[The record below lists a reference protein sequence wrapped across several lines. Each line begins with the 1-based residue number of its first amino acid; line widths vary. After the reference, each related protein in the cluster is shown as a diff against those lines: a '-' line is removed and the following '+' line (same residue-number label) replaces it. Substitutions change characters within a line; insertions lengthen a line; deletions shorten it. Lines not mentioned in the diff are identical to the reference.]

1 MKIDPYVLEAIKGM
15 DLPKLMQGYGLQL
28 KPVGKN
34 AYQTRCPFHE
44 DKTPSLSVGYRN
56 NKWIW
61 NCFGP
66 GCRAHGNYLD
76 FRMMYEKIS
85 FTDAYQKSA
94 DELKMAP
101 AAPAAANGHAPA
113 PAAAPTGIPRQ
124 EALARAVEVY
134 HEAFMEDRRGVE
146 YMAQRGIKDG
156 DLLKRH
162 KVGFVNGRLRR
173 MLPDDSDHETVRA
186 LREAGILNEK
196 GTERF
201 FNCVVFPIYDGNGA
215 VVGLYGRNT
224 RRGAAGV
231 SHLYLPGP
239 HRGVWNAAAIKAH
252 GDIVLTESI
261 IDALSL
267 CSVGVAN
274 AVPLYGTNGLTEE
287 HLRLFREHR
296 TRRVFM
302 CLDNDAPGERA
313 RIIVEE
319 KLTPLGIEV
328 LSFDLPKTF
337 KDPNDALVK
346 GFPGE
351 ELLVLARCNSVLATA
366 RKLAETGKAE
376 SAAASTPE
384 PARSAGDVRPPAAP
398 APELSVE
405 RREDGI
411 HFAFSGRAYRVVGL
425 PGKRREHMRV
435 SLKVESAGAVHV
447 DHIDLY
453 SAKSRAAFV
462 ACCRRIF
469 DAQEGELHGELNR
482 MIPELERMQGAAE
495 DAPAGPPP
503 MTEEARAEALAALQ
517 SPTLYADIL
526 RDMETVGYVGE
537 EHNKAIGYLVGV
549 SRKLDDPLSCSII
562 SQSAAG
568 KSVLADTVEK
578 LTPPEDVVSLS
589 RATPQ
594 AFFYIA
600 KGGIKH
606 KLIVMEERVG
616 AEQADYAIRTLQS
629 KKKLSQ
635 VVTMKDETT
644 GEMKSKFF
652 EVEGPVAYIE
662 STTQPR
668 IHEEN
673 ATRCFLIFLDESPEQ
688 TRRIHE
694 RQRMSKTL
702 DGLRRKGGQDGILRR
717 HHNMQRLL
725 KNVPV
730 VIPFADRLDFPTTW
744 LRTRRDNLRFLNL
757 IVAVTFLHQYQREE
771 KRTEEGVPY
780 IEATFS
786 DYEIAY
792 ALAKA
797 VMGESFTDLKK
808 PQRELLRAVEAM
820 HPAEGA
826 GGGVT
831 RRQIRERTGLGDT
844 RLRDLLAELVS
855 LEYLRDAAGGGQG
868 KTARYVLAER
878 RDDVERSL
886 PGLTTPEELRQKL
899 Q

>member
-1 MKIDPYVLEAIKGM
+1 MKLDPHVLDAIKGM

-44 DKTPSLSVGYRN
+44 DKKTPSLSVGYKN
-56 NKWIW
+56 NKWVW
-61 NCFGP
+61 NCFG
-66 GCRAHGNYLD
+66 CRTHGNYLD
-76 FRMMYEKIS
+76 FRIMYEKIS

-94 DELKMAP
+94 DELRLAP
-101 AAPAAANGHAPA
+101 VPSESRAPA
-113 PAAAPTGIPRQ
+113 PAPAIHRP

-134 HEAFMEDRRGVE
+134 HAAFMEDRRGVE
-146 YMAQRGIKDG
+146 YLAGRGIKDG
-156 DLLKRH
+156 ELIRRH

-173 MLPDDSDHETVRA
+173 MLPDDPAHEAVRV

-215 VVGLYGRNT
+215 VVGLYGRNI
-224 RRGAAGV
+224 RQGAAGV

-252 GDIVLTESI
+252 EEIILVESI
-261 IDALSL
+261 IDAMSAAAL
-267 CSVGVAN
+267 GFPN
-274 AVPLYGTNGLTEE
+274 TVPIFGTNGLTEE
-287 HLRLFREHR
+287 HLRLFQDHR
-296 TRRVFM
+296 TRRVFLCM
-302 CLDNDAPGERA
+302 DNDEAGESA
-313 RIIVEE
+313 REPIVRR
-319 KLTPLGIEV
+319 LAALGIDPRG
-328 LSFDLPKTF
+328 LYLPPQY
-337 KDPNDALVK
+337 KDMNEALRL
-346 GFPGE
+346 GMPGE
-351 ELLVLARCNSVLATA
+351 ELRARLSM
-366 RKLAETGKAE
+366 
-376 SAAASTPE
+376 SAAPGTA
-384 PARSAGDVRPPAAP
+384 AVVRAPTVSVEAAAP
-398 APELSVE
+398 GTGPTVE

-411 HFAFSGRAYRVVGL
+411 HFAFDGRSYRVVGL
-425 PGKRREHMRV
+425 PTKRREHMRV
-435 SLKVESAGAVHV
+435 SLKVESAGTVHV
-447 DHIDLY
+447 DHLDLY
-453 SAKSRAAFV
+453 SAKSRAGFV

-482 MIPELERMQGAAE
+482 MIPELERLQGSSE
-495 DAPAGPPP
+495 EAPAGPPP
-503 MTEEARAEALAALQ
+503 MTEEGRAEAMAALR

-526 RDMETVGYVGE
+526 RDMEAVGYVGE
-537 EHNKAIGYLVGV
+537 EANKALGYLVGV

-578 LTPPEDVVSLS
+578 LTPPEEVVSLS

-600 KGGIKH
+600 KDGIKH

-673 ATRCFLIFLDESPEQ
+673 ATRSFLIFLDESPEQ

-694 RQRMSKTL
+694 RQRLSKTL
-702 DGLRRKGGQDGILRR
+702 DGLRKKTGQDDIQRR

-725 KNVPV
+725 KNVAV
-730 VIPFADRLDFPTTW
+730 VIPYAARLNFPTRW

-757 IVAVTFLHQYQREE
+757 IIVVAFLHQYQREV
-771 KRTEEGVPY
+771 KQTEEGVPY
-780 IEATFS
+780 IDATVE

-797 VMGESFTDLKK
+797 VMGECFNDLKK
-808 PQRELLRAVEAM
+808 PQRELLKAIEAM
-820 HPAEGA
+820 RPAD
-826 GGGVT
+826 GGVT
-831 RRQIRERTGLGDT
+831 RRQIREASGLADT
-844 RLRDLLAELVS
+844 RLRDLLGELVS
-855 LEYLRDAAGGGQG
+855 LEYLRDTTGGGQG
-868 KTARYVLAER
+868 RTCRYALTER
-878 RDDVERSL
+878 AGDVDRPL
-886 PGLTTPEELRQKL
+886 PGLTTPEELRQKP